1 MCLEHPAKCRL
12 FLLLLLILY
21 SNFSIPAFCRALP
34 RQHRNFKTYQVIL
47 RSSSSS
53 SSPPQPATMQAP
65 VLLRPAE
72 APEDLICS
80 ICMTLP
86 VQPVI
91 VAPCE
96 HLFCRGCI
104 SQALER
110 RCECPVD
117 RQDVEDLEA
126 LKKGTLMY
134 RVWSAI
140 PVKCGNH
147 ESCAW
152 TGSVGDYSNHA
163 DICLEAT
170 ARRGRHT
177 TDSAEKEINSL
188 KRKLQEVER
197 ECAVLQEESTSHDTV
212 NLPCLFNG
220 SYEYRRENVAKLS
233 QLISRYLEASLIISM
248 PIVSTI
254 ACEIAIWTG
263 KENTATILATI
274 IWI

>member
-1 MCLEHPAKCRL
+1 
-12 FLLLLLILY
+12 
-21 SNFSIPAFCRALP
+21 
-34 RQHRNFKTYQVIL
+34 
-47 RSSSSS
+47 
-53 SSPPQPATMQAP
+53 
-65 VLLRPAE
+65 
-72 APEDLICS
+72 
-80 ICMTLP
+80 MTLP

-233 QLISRYLEASLIISM
+233 QLISRYLEGKPDHIDANRIYNCVRNCYMDWKRKHSDNPRHYNLDMKMLLTTCAASTWFTTRQL
-248 PIVSTI
+248 
-254 ACEIAIWTG
+254 ACIRG
-263 KENTATILATI
+263 
-274 IWI
+274 WIQESIEKGW